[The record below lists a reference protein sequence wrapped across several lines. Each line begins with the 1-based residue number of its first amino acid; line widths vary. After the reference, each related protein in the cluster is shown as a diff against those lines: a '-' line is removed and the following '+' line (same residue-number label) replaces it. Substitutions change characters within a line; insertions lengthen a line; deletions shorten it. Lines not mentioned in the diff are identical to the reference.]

1 MSGFKSL
8 IKVLKNDSKVHSYQV
23 SILYCDRNTRIYLA
37 SHTIANLVHE
47 NRSGHKNTDIGL
59 NITLTLCAMNGEIT
73 SGGIFLPGT
82 ENSPTEYDMIIGHKG
97 DARHSPQENKD
108 DEGHMFERRGEGIP
122 HWIGTKLFGQFLP

>member
-1 MSGFKSL
+1 MKIGVGTKIQIS
-8 IKVLKNDSKVHSYQV
+8 
-23 SILYCDRNTRIYLA
+23 
-37 SHTIANLVHE
+37 
-47 NRSGHKNTDIGL
+47 GL

-82 ENSPTEYDMIIGHKG
+82 ENSSTEYDMIIGHKG

-122 HWIGTKLFGQFLP
+122 HWIRTKLFGQFLP